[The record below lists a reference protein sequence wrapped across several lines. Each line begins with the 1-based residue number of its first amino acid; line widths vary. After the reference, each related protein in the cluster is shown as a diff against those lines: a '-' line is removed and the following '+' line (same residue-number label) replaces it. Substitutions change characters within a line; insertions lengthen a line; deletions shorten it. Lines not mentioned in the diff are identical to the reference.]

1 MASLMEKLV
10 EVLMNEQK
18 VYDEIL
24 ELSKDKTNVIVK
36 GKIKELE
43 KITEKEQ
50 LLANDVQK
58 LEKEREKIMND
69 IGLVVKKDIS
79 ELTISNIISMLTSQP
94 KEQEK
99 LKKIHDKLRETLNEM
114 ILIND
119 RNKQL
124 IEHSLEMIEFD
135 MTLLKSMRQAPETAN
150 YNKSAY
156 NTGDLLGNAG
166 FDAKQ

>member
-10 EVLMNEQK
+10 DVLKNEQK
-18 VYDEIL
+18 VYENIL
-24 ELSKDKTNVIVK
+24 KISNEKTQIIVN
-36 GKIKELE
+36 GDITSLE
-43 KITEKEQ
+43 KITEQEQ

-58 LEKEREKIMND
+58 LEREREKIMND
-69 IGLVVKKDIS
+69 IGLVVKKDVS
-79 ELTISNIISMLTSQP
+79 ELTISNIISMLAAQP
-94 KEQEK
+94 QEQEK
-99 LKKIHDKLRETLNEM
+99 LSRIHKKLRETLDEM

-119 RNKQL
+119 RNRQL

-150 YNKSAY
+150 YNKAAY
-156 NTGDLLGNAG
+156 NTGELLGSAG

>member
-24 ELSKDKTNVIVK
+24 ELSKDKTNVIVQ
-36 GKIKELE
+36 GNIKELE

-58 LEKEREKIMND
+58 LEKEREKITND

-99 LKKIHDKLRETLNEM
+99 LKKVHVKLRETLNEM

-119 RNKQL
+119 RNRQL

-156 NTGDLLGNAG
+156 NTGDLLGSAG

>member
-10 EVLMNEQK
+10 DVLKHEQK
-18 VYDEIL
+18 TYEKIL
-24 ELSKDKTNVIVK
+24 KITKEKTQIIVD
-36 GKIKELE
+36 GNIAGLE
-43 KITEKEQ
+43 KVTEQEQ

-58 LEKEREKIMND
+58 LEREREKIMSD
-69 IGLVVKKDIS
+69 IGLVVKKDVS
-79 ELTISNIISMLTSQP
+79 ELTISNIISMLAAQP
-94 KEQEK
+94 QEQQR
-99 LKKIHDKLRETLNEM
+99 LSKIHGKLRETLNEM

-119 RNKQL
+119 RNRQL
-124 IEHSLEMIEFD
+124 IEQSLEMIEFD

-156 NTGDLLGNAG
+156 NTGELLGSAG